1 MGARISRWGDSL
13 AVRLP
18 KAVLDQLGLKEGQEV
33 DLVVKEGE
41 VRIRPVGTHPT
52 LDELVAEMDRLGP
65 DHEPEPIDWGPD
77 VGAEIISDAYSRGEI
92 VPDEDKDGS

>member
-41 VRIRPVGTHPT
+41 VRIRPVGKRPT

-65 DHEPEPIDWGPD
+65 DYEPPFEDWGILPSEWPAYDEPE
-77 VGAEIISDAYSRGEI
+77 
-92 VPDEDKDGS
+92 EDR